1 MADLKPFRFGPIAL
15 TSTLT
20 PDLLSPTAASG
31 GTNAGS
37 AAQFIEL
44 HHLSVLNK
52 DTVARTLSLWLGG
65 SAGNVAG
72 TEVIASGMSIGAGQ
86 SHEWYGQIKIDS
98 GQYLV
103 GGASANTAL
112 TIMGEGVVGLT
123 PLNLAVAIS
132 DQAPAHANIGGTAT
146 AGYKLLN
153 TGVAQKT
160 LVGGGGAYTNIT
172 GEWLIAGSAA
182 DFEAKM
188 TYVSGDTLT
197 NNPLAAW
204 ASLGS
209 DRTCSLVTT
218 GNDETAVYTL
228 EIRRVLDS
236 VVIDTATITF
246 NTFTV

>member
-1 MADLKPFRFGPIAL
+1 MADLKAFRFGPLAL

-20 PDLLSPTAASG
+20 TNLLSPTAASG

-44 HHLSVLNK
+44 HHLSILNK
-52 DTVARTLSLWLGG
+52 SNTDRTLSLWLGS

-72 TEVIASGMSIGAGQ
+72 TEVIASGMTIPAQ
-86 SHEWYGQIKIDS
+86 SKHDWYGNIKIDS

-112 TIMGEGVVGLT
+112 TIMGEGVIGAT
-123 PLNLAVAIS
+123 PLNISAAIS
-132 DQAPAHANIGGTAT
+132 AQGATHVNIGGTAT

-160 LVGGGGAYTNIT
+160 IASGAYQNIT
-172 GEWLIAGSAA
+172 GEWLVAGANT

-188 TYVSGDTLT
+188 TFVSGTALT
-197 NNPLAAW
+197 NGTIGSWVALSSSQTW
-204 ASLGS
+204 SLVSTGS
-209 DRTCSLVTT
+209 DEGC
-218 GNDETAVYTL
+218 VYTC
-228 EIRRVLDS
+228 EIRRAMDGVVLDS
-236 VVIDTATITF
+236 ADITF
-246 NTFTV
+246 STYCV

>member
-1 MADLKPFRFGPIAL
+1 MADLKAFRFGPLAL

-20 PDLLSPTAASG
+20 TNLLSPTAFGG
-31 GTNAGS
+31 GTNAGTP
-37 AAQFIEL
+37 AQFIEL
-44 HHLSVLNK
+44 HHLSILNK
-52 DTVARTLSLWLGG
+52 SSTDRTLSLWLGG

-72 TEVIASGMSIGAGQ
+72 TEVIASGMTIPAQ
-86 SHEWYGQIKIDS
+86 SKHDWYGNIKIDS

-132 DQAPAHANIGGTAT
+132 DQGPAHANIGGTAT

-160 LVGGGGAYTNIT
+160 LVSGGAYTNIT
-172 GEWLIAGSAA
+172 GEWLIAGSVA

-188 TYVSGDTLT
+188 TYVSGTTLT
-197 NNPLAAW
+197 NNPLSAW
-204 ASLGS
+204 ASLS
-209 DRTCSLVTT
+209 ASRTCSLVTT
-218 GNDETAVYTL
+218 VSDETSVYTL
-228 EIRRVLDS
+228 EIRRALDGVVL
-236 VVIDTATITF
+236 DTATITF
-246 NTFTV
+246 NTFVV

>member
-20 PDLLSPTAASG
+20 TDLLSPTAASG

-52 DTVARTLSLWLGG
+52 DSSTRSFSLWLGG

-72 TEVIASGMSIGAGQ
+72 TEVIGSGMPIAAGQ

-103 GGASANTAL
+103 GGASANSAL

-123 PLNLAVAIS
+123 PLNMAAAIS
-132 DQAPAHANIGGTAT
+132 VQGATHVNIGGTAV

-160 LVGGGGAYTNIT
+160 IASGAYQNIT
-172 GEWLIAGSAA
+172 GEWLVSGANS
-182 DFEAKM
+182 DFEARM
-188 TYVSGDTLT
+188 TKVSGVNLT
-197 NNPLAAW
+197 AGTIGSWVALSSSQTW
-204 ASLGS
+204 SLTSIGS
-209 DRTCSLVTT
+209 DEGC
-218 GNDETAVYTL
+218 VYTC
-228 EIRRVLDS
+228 EIRRAMDGIVVDS
-236 VVIDTATITF
+236 ADITF
-246 NTFTV
+246 STYCT